1 MICLL
6 FLPATIQIA
15 HAFESHEHVICSSD
29 TEHHLHED
37 DIECFL
43 CHLQAETH
51 LVAFDNN
58 YDVIPS
64 TFYNTSNEVTPFAI
78 AKVYLHKKSSRAP
91 PFLLFYIG

>member
-1 MICLL
+1 ML

-43 CHLQAETH
+43 CHLQADSYTS
-51 LVAFDNN
+51 LNKN
-58 YDVIPS
+58 S
-64 TFYNTSNEVTPFAI
+64 YNTNVILLLSEYELQYNFF
-78 AKVYLHKKSSRAP
+78 KSHQHLSFSLRGP
-91 PFLLFYIG
+91 PVF